1 MPTTFRASVTYS
13 KTKPRRSRLLR
24 VASSAI
30 GMARVCQRRPGRA
43 PSRSGCQSGDVL
55 KLLAFVLPLGLD
67 SFTIAAAIGAAQPVT
82 ARQRLR
88 ISLIFVAFEAGMPL
102 IGLSIGSSLAHVIGA
117 IADYLAAAAVIGI
130 GAWMLTHHDD
140 DDEQAAGRFMATRGT
155 AVVALG
161 ISVSLD
167 ELAIG
172 FSLGLIRLPLIPVL
186 IAIGAQ
192 ALLAAHLGLSLGARI
207 SEHLRERAG
216 QVAGLAL
223 ILLGGFLIA
232 ERVIR

>member
-1 MPTTFRASVTYS
+1 
-13 KTKPRRSRLLR
+13 
-24 VASSAI
+24 
-30 GMARVCQRRPGRA
+30 
-43 PSRSGCQSGDVL
+43 
-55 KLLAFVLPLGLD
+55 
-67 SFTIAAAIGAAQPVT
+67 
-82 ARQRLR
+82 
-88 ISLIFVAFEAGMPL
+88 
-102 IGLSIGSSLAHVIGA
+102 
-117 IADYLAAAAVIGI
+117 
-130 GAWMLTHHDD
+130 MLTDHDD

-155 AVVALG
+155 AVALG
-161 ISVSLD
+161 ISISLD

-172 FSLGLIRLPLIPVL
+172 FSLGLIRLPLISVL

-192 ALLAAHLGLSLGARI
+192 ALLAAHLGLGLGARI